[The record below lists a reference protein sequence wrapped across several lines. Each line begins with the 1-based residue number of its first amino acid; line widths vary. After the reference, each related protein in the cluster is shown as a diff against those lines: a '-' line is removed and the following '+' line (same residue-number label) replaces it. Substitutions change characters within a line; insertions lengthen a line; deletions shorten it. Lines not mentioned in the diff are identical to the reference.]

1 MISPLVS
8 IAHAAGAE
16 GGSVGMPQLNPDYFP
31 SQIIWL
37 VAAIVVLH
45 FLLSKIAL
53 PRVNEIITTRE
64 QAIIGDIER
73 AEELHKTAE
82 ELRTQ
87 IAEQNAATLAKA
99 QRIAAETH
107 AEVAR
112 EIEAEQARAAARLAD
127 QTRAGEQR
135 VQAIR
140 AALSGGAGAGT
151 DGDAASEEA
160 RRDTS
165 AQIERIAWDI
175 AAALVEK
182 IQGRS
187 ADTGAVME
195 SVRKRTQAG

>member
-1 MISPLVS
+1 
-8 IAHAAGAE
+8 
-16 GGSVGMPQLNPDYFP
+16 MPQFDAVHFP

-64 QAIIGDIER
+64 QAIIGDVER

-82 ELRTQ
+82 DLRAQ
-87 IAEQNAATLAKA
+87 IAEQNAATLAEV
-99 QRIAAETH
+99 QRISAEAH
-107 AEVAR
+107 ASVSR
-112 EIEAEQARAAARLAD
+112 EIEAEQERAAERLAV

-135 VQAIR
+135 VQALR
-140 AALSGGAGAGT
+140 DVLSGATSGIEADQDESRRGA
-151 DGDAASEEA
+151 AA
-160 RRDTS
+160 
-165 AQIERIAWDI
+165 QVERIAWDV

-195 SVRKRTQAG
+195 AVRNRTRAV